1 MDVGA
6 STIAGGDG
14 TTEDVVCADHEP
26 DGYMRQ
32 DKKGWGGGGG
42 VTQWYKSNQKLVIG
56 SKIHHHKASGAE
68 STAWRCFAKM
78 GYVEHYTCTCTD
90 RENT

>member
-1 MDVGA
+1 VDVGA

-32 DKKGWGGGGG
+32 DKKGWGGWGGG
-42 VTQWYKSNQKLVIG
+42 YPMVQIKP
-56 SKIHHHKASGAE
+56 KI
-68 STAWRCFAKM
+68 RNR
-78 GYVEHYTCTCTD
+78 VE
-90 RENT
+90 NPPP

>member
-1 MDVGA
+1 VDVGA

-42 VTQWYKSNQKLVIG
+42 VKN
-56 SKIHHHKASGAE
+56 
-68 STAWRCFAKM
+68 
-78 GYVEHYTCTCTD
+78 
-90 RENT
+90 

>member
-32 DKKGWGGGGG
+32 DKKGWGGGGR
-42 VTQWYKSNQKLVIG
+42 VTIKLMVQINPKISN
-56 SKIHHHKASGAE
+56 
-68 STAWRCFAKM
+68 R
-78 GYVEHYTCTCTD
+78 VE
-90 RENT
+90 NPPP